1 MEKFIHFTKQIEY
14 TDHVSLFLEKTE
26 DVGGYLK
33 RLLWKP
39 EKYFKMMT
47 GRNLNDDLKV
57 WHELMT
63 NQLKKEELRYLKH
76 ESEQLYIKLWDK
88 RFSDTKEQ

>member
-1 MEKFIHFTKQIEY
+1 MQVVISK
-14 TDHVSLFLEKTE
+14 DL
-26 DVGGYLK
+26 
-33 RLLWKP
+33 RKP

-47 GRNLNDDLKV
+47 GRNLNGELKV

-63 NQLKKEELRYLKH
+63 NQLKKEELRDLKH

-88 RFSDTKEQ
+88 RFPDTKEQQSMFLLFSMWSFRNQAYYIAPAESF

>member
-1 MEKFIHFTKQIEY
+1 
-14 TDHVSLFLEKTE
+14 
-26 DVGGYLK
+26 
-33 RLLWKP
+33 
-39 EKYFKMMT
+39 MMT

-57 WHELMT
+57 WHELMA
-63 NQLKKEELRYLKH
+63 NQLKKEELRDLKH